1 MSQAN
6 WMLEETVDRSHE
18 IAEAR
23 AQLVQFAE
31 QQGVRPI
38 SDASELQGAPT
49 PEDAGNDDVDDLL
62 RLLREWR
69 DEDLDRGGE

>member
-6 WMLEETVDRSHE
+6 WMLEETVDRRGE

-23 AQLVQFAE
+23 AQLTQLAE

-38 SDASELQGAPT
+38 SDASELQGSPT
-49 PEDAGNDDVDDLL
+49 PDDAGNDDVDDLL
-62 RLLREWR
+62 RLLREWH
-69 DEDLDRGGE
+69 DEDLVRGGD